1 MKESIIRA
9 KSLAFAKDI
18 FRLSRRLIASKEY
31 IIAKQLMRSGT
42 SVGANVEEASVAQSR
57 RDFLSKLSIALKEA
71 QETKYWLTLLK
82 EEKVCSIDY
91 EPYIEAIIEIIKIL
105 NAITKTIRYKS
116 NS

>member
-1 MKESIIRA
+1 MKESIIRTKA
-9 KSLAFAKDI
+9 LVFAKDI
-18 FRLSRRLIASKEY
+18 FRLSRRLIANKEY

-82 EEKVCSIDY
+82 EEKICDIDY
-91 EPYIEAIIEIIKIL
+91 DPYLHAIIDIIKIL
-105 NAITKTIRYKS
+105 NSITKTLRS
-116 NS
+116 HLNP